1 MERKVTKLE
10 HSHVEVLVT
19 VDQATWKAAQEKA
32 FNKQA
37 AKVEVKGFR
46 KGKAPANLIKDK
58 VNQVAVMD
66 DAING
71 LLPELYTEVLKE
83 ENIRPVARPK
93 VDVTKLSDVELEVK
107 FTLVVAPEVKLG
119 KYKGLEIGKTE
130 VSVTEA
136 DVENEIK
143 ALLANSASL
152 VVKEGAS
159 ELGDTVVIDF
169 VGTIDGVAF
178 EGGSAQNHELELGSH
193 TFIPGFEEQ
202 LVGHVAGD
210 HVDVKV
216 TFPENYTPELKGKD
230 AVFAC
235 DVHEV
240 KSKKLPELTEEF
252 IKELAI
258 PGVTNEEELKANKK
272 AEILNKKTQEARRAY
287 MGKLFDAIVAECEI
301 DLPEEVIDS
310 QVESR
315 KEDLVNRMA
324 QSGLKLEQYLQII
337 GQKEEEFLAKLREES
352 LRDTKNFFMV
362 DAVGKAENISI
373 TNEEIEFEYAKIADQ
388 YKMTVED
395 VKKALEPQLEEFRNN
410 LRTTRIEELLYNE
423 NN

>member
-10 HSHVEVLVT
+10 NSHVEVLVT
-19 VDQATWKAAQEKA
+19 VDEATWKAAQEKA
-32 FNKQA
+32 FKKQA
-37 AKVEVKGFR
+37 ANVEVKGFR
-46 KGKAPANLIKDK
+46 KGKAPEHLIKSK
-58 VNQVAVMD
+58 VNQVQVMD

-119 KYKGLEIGKTE
+119 NYKGLTVGKTE
-130 VSVTEA
+130 VT
-136 DVENEIK
+136 VEDAEVETAISG
-143 ALLANSASL
+143 LLANSASL
-152 VVKEGAS
+152 IVKEGAA
-159 ELGDTVVIDF
+159 ENGDIVVMDF

-193 TFIPGFEEQ
+193 QFIPGFEEQ

-210 HVDVKV
+210 HVDVNV
-216 TFPENYTPELKGKD
+216 TFPENYTPELKGKA

-235 DVHEV
+235 DIHEV
-240 KSKKLPELTEEF
+240 KSKKLPELTEDF

-258 PGVTNEEELKANKK
+258 PGVTNADELRANKK
-272 AEILNKKTQEARRAY
+272 QELLTKKTNDARRTY
-287 MGKLFDAIVAECEI
+287 LGKLFDEIVKGCEI
-301 DLPEEVIDS
+301 DLPQEVIDS

-315 KEDLVNRMA
+315 REDLENRMA
-324 QSGLKLEQYLQII
+324 QSGLKLEQYLQIV
-337 GQKEEEFLAKLREES
+337 GQKEEEFLAKLREEAI
-352 LRDTKNFFMV
+352 RDTKNFFMV
-362 DAVGKAENISI
+362 DAVGKAENVTI
-373 TNEEIEFEYAKIADQ
+373 TNEEIEFEFAKIADQ
-388 YKMTVED
+388 YKMTIED
-395 VKKALEPQLEEFRNN
+395 VKKALEPQIEEFRNN
-410 LRTTRIEELLYNE
+410 LRNNRIEEILYNE

>member
-410 LRTTRIEELLYNE
+410 LRTTRIEELLYDE

>member
-10 HSHVEVLVT
+10 NSHIEVLVT
-19 VDQATWKAAQEKA
+19 VDEATWKAAQAKA
-32 FNKQA
+32 FKKQA
-37 AKVEVKGFR
+37 ANVEIKGFR
-46 KGKAPANLIKDK
+46 KGNAPEHLVKSK
-58 VNQVAVMD
+58 VNQVQVMD

-71 LLPELYTEVLKE
+71 LLPELYTETLKV

-119 KYKGLEIGKTE
+119 QYKGLTIGKTE
-130 VSVTEA
+130 VTVEA
-136 DVENEIK
+136 AEVDAAIK
-143 ALLANSASL
+143 ELLASSATL

-178 EGGSAQNHELELGSH
+178 EGGTAQNHELELGSH
-193 TFIPGFEEQ
+193 SFIPGFEEQ

-235 DVHEV
+235 DIHEV

-252 IKELAI
+252 IKELSI
-258 PGVTNEEELKANKK
+258 PNVLTEDDLRANKK
-272 AEILNKKTQEARRAY
+272 AELLNRKTNETRREY
-287 MGKLFDAIVAECEI
+287 MGKLLDAIVASSEI
-301 DLPEEVIDS
+301 ELAEEIIES
-310 QVESR
+310 QIESR
-315 KEDLVNRMA
+315 KEDLTNRMA
-324 QSGLKLEQYLQII
+324 QSGLKLEQYLQIV
-337 GQKEEEFLAKLREES
+337 GQKEEDFLAKLREEAI
-352 LRDTKNFFMV
+352 RDTKNFFVV
-362 DAVGKAENISI
+362 DTVGKLEDVTV